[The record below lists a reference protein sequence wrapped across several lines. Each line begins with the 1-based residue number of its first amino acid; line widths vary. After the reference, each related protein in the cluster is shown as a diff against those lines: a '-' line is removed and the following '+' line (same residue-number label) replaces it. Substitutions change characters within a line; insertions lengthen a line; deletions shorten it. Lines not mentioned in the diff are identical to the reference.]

1 LPLLFGAVSERRRVR
16 LTHGNVERLVD
27 PYRLDFRR
35 GRWYVTG
42 LDHERE
48 DIRSYRLDRIE
59 GDVTTEGPGKAFE
72 RPDDVRS
79 GAERQPWELG
89 DDEPVEARVLVDADQ
104 AGYAV
109 HLTGEA
115 AVAERHAD
123 GSVELVLP
131 VSNPTAFRSFV
142 LTFLEHAEVLGPA
155 ELRDDLVT
163 WLEHL

>member
-1 LPLLFGAVSERRRVR
+1 
-16 LTHGNVERLVD
+16 
-27 PYRLDFRR
+27 
-35 GRWYVTG
+35 
-42 LDHERE
+42 
-48 DIRSYRLDRIE
+48 
-59 GDVTTEGPGKAFE
+59 
-72 RPDDVRS
+72 
-79 GAERQPWELG
+79 
-89 DDEPVEARVLVDADQ
+89 VLVDADQ

-163 WLEHL
+163 WLEQL